1 VQRIAEKA
9 GVALDAV
16 AYMGDDV
23 SDIPALQVVGL
34 SACPADAVAA
44 VKELVD
50 YVTQAA
56 AGYGAA
62 REFCD
67 LILVAQNRYPQLAA
81 VRSTRTEADRFI
93 KQETDDGTG

>member
-1 VQRIAEKA
+1 
-9 GVALDAV
+9 
-16 AYMGDDV
+16 MGDDV

-56 AGYGAA
+56 AGY
-62 REFCD
+62 
-67 LILVAQNRYPQLAA
+67 ILVAQNRYPQLAA